1 MPSSRQN
8 TSVEN
13 SGLIFL
19 LEVLLIASFI
29 IFLILIL
36 LLPYNYKNNTA
47 SFVVSTMGIAVNLLT
62 MAGSGIV
69 LKKLSLKDKT
79 KKIK

>member
-29 IFLILIL
+29 IFLILLL

-47 SFVVSTMGIAVNLLT
+47 SFVVSTMGIAVNLST
-62 MAGSGIV
+62 MAGCGIA
-69 LKKLSLKDKT
+69 LKKLSLKRKS
-79 KKIK
+79 KK

>member
-79 KKIK
+79 KK